1 MQFLAYI
8 LIYPFLW
15 LISILPFRLLYLF
28 SDGIYILIY
37 HIIGYRKKTVKENL
51 HLVFPDKSN
60 KEIKTITKTFYHHLC
75 DMIVESI
82 KSMTISEAE
91 MKKRFVIKNV
101 DQILELEKENKSIV
115 LMCGHYASWEWIFIL
130 QRYINHKGYAIY
142 KRLANKYFDALVKR
156 IRAKYNSYLI
166 TTKETFTVLMAAKKK
181 GELTINGFAAD
192 QSPKHDKAFHWQE
205 FMNIKVPVH
214 TGAELLAKKLD
225 MAVVFLKVKKLKRGY
240 YEATIE
246 TITKTPREYKD
257 YDITDIFLK
266 RLEAQIYEAPE
277 YYLWTHKRWK
287 HRDKVPENFR

>member
-8 LIYPFLW
+8 VIYPFLW
-15 LISILPFRLLYLF
+15 GISILPFRLLYLF
-28 SDGIYILIY
+28 SDGIYVLIY

-51 HLVFPDKSN
+51 RLVFPDKSE
-60 KEIKTITKTFYHHLC
+60 KEILTITKTFYHHLC
-75 DMIVESI
+75 DMVVESI

-130 QRYINHKGYAIY
+130 QKYINHKGYAIY

>member
-1 MQFLAYI
+1 
-8 LIYPFLW
+8 
-15 LISILPFRLLYLF
+15 
-28 SDGIYILIY
+28 
-37 HIIGYRKKTVKENL
+37 
-51 HLVFPDKSN
+51 
-60 KEIKTITKTFYHHLC
+60 
-75 DMIVESI
+75 
-82 KSMTISEAE
+82 
-91 MKKRFVIKNV
+91 
-101 DQILELEKENKSIV
+101 
-115 LMCGHYASWEWIFIL
+115 
-130 QRYINHKGYAIY
+130 
-142 KRLANKYFDALVKR
+142 
-156 IRAKYNSYLI
+156 
-166 TTKETFTVLMAAKKK
+166 MAAKKK